1 MFGSRRSSKLQ
12 RYPSADYE
20 FHPGSDFEL
29 ILTKSEFRPGEMVT
43 FQVNARNGNAVRLN
57 LYTQLM
63 QTAVFLQRGKFSAE
77 KTEVGSVMSHTTFCN
92 MTWRDQIYI
101 PPATQP
107 TTKTLRPGQ
116 VQDEG
121 YIGKRVVEISYS
133 LILSTRVES
142 VKLIRDEMPIKIV
155 PWEVDNGVAQIYQ
168 SPIVATT
175 IVATTGGSCNESRN
189 LFPQAVPFNR
199 SLLTTEFDNLPPHYS
214 MLSLRSPFS
223 GSSETLPPSYEDV
236 VHN

>member
-133 LILSTRVES
+133 LVIKPIIKFLHWPYSRLCWKMWQIS
-142 VKLIRDEMPIKIV
+142 LIGHSNITCQV
-155 PWEVDNGVAQIYQ
+155 FQICE
-168 SPIVATT
+168 I
-175 IVATTGGSCNESRN
+175 
-189 LFPQAVPFNR
+189 
-199 SLLTTEFDNLPPHYS
+199 
-214 MLSLRSPFS
+214 
-223 GSSETLPPSYEDV
+223 
-236 VHN
+236 

>member
-77 KTEVGSVMSHTTFCN
+77 KTEVGS
-92 MTWRDQIYI
+92 
-101 PPATQP
+101 
-107 TTKTLRPGQ
+107 
-116 VQDEG
+116 
-121 YIGKRVVEISYS
+121 
-133 LILSTRVES
+133 ILSTRVES

-223 GSSETLPPSYEDV
+223 GSSETHVAPDGISE
-236 VHN
+236 